1 MMNTLL
7 LPETS
12 RGNLFVREAAVLA
25 LAAATLFLCFQG
37 SKSLGVSESG
47 VIMHLPSELQSMPG
61 KPVDISE
68 SEKAILPGDTEMVK
82 MAYQGSIADNVS
94 VQIVLAGGEKRSIH
108 RPEIC
113 LPAQGWTLDGGSV
126 KTVKLANGHDLQVM
140 RLTAR
145 RPITLNNGSTAELQ
159 NIFYYWFVGSH
170 ATTPYHLQRILM
182 TNLDMVFH
190 NINHRWAY
198 VVVSAPV
205 LKGLVPNGHDL
216 EQTDAM
222 LSRSVSELAP
232 QIMKTP

>member
-1 MMNTLL
+1 MNNFSLVETVPQIPFARASLL
-7 LPETS
+7 L
-12 RGNLFVREAAVLA
+12 VMAVGTIL
-25 LAAATLFLCFQG
+25 LCLHG
-37 SKSLGVSESG
+37 AKSIGMSESG
-47 VIMHLPSELQSMPG
+47 VIMQLPQMLQAMPG
-61 KPVDISE
+61 KPVDISP

-82 MAYQGSIADNVS
+82 MLYQGSVVDNVS

-113 LPAQGWTLDGGSV
+113 LPAQGWRLEGGHV
-126 KTVKLANGHDLQVM
+126 KTVRLSNGHDLQVM
-140 RLTAR
+140 RLLAT
-145 RPITLNNGSTAELQ
+145 RPITLNNGAEAVLE
-159 NIFYYWFVGSH
+159 NVFYYWFVGSH

-205 LKGLVPNGHDL
+205 LKGLMPDGRDL
-216 EQTDAM
+216 EQTDEM

-232 QIMKTP
+232 EIMKNP

>member
-1 MMNTLL
+1 MSTLTLDQRPGGIPFLREVIVLVLATLTLL
-7 LPETS
+7 LC
-12 RGNLFVREAAVLA
+12 LHD
-25 LAAATLFLCFQG
+25 

-47 VIMHLPSELQSMPG
+47 VIMQLPGELLHMEG
-61 KPVDISE
+61 KATPESE

-82 MAYQGSIADNVS
+82 MDYQDFLSDNVT

-113 LPAQGWTLDGGSV
+113 LPAQGWTLDGGHV
-126 KTVKLANGHDLQVM
+126 KTVKLSNGHDLQVM

-145 RPITLNNGSTAELQ
+145 RPIVLKNGTKAELE
-159 NIFYYWFVGSH
+159 NVFCYWFVGH
-170 ATTPYHLQRILM
+170 NATTPYHLRRVLM

-205 LKGLVPNGHDL
+205 LKGLAPNGKDL
-216 EQTDAM
+216 EQTDELVTQAIA
-222 LSRSVSELAP
+222 ELAP
-232 QIMKTP
+232 KIMKNP